1 MTIASIPLEEI
12 LGMIG
17 GGLFFASWL
26 LQAWETKKAGE
37 AIVSFNFFLLRFIAS
52 SLLLLEAIRVRSASL
67 IFVMGGT
74 MLLILYNMYM
84 IKRKQRNA

>member
-1 MTIASIPLEEI
+1 MSMQNVPFEEI

-17 GGLFFASWL
+17 GGLFFTSWL

-37 AIVSFNFFLLRFIAS
+37 SVVSFNFFLLRFIAS
-52 SLLLLEAIRVRSASL
+52 SLLLLEAIRVRSVSL

-74 MLLILYNMYM
+74 ILLIVYNMYM
-84 IKRKQRNA
+84 IKRKQRA